1 MNKERFSGYGEIIV
15 AAVLWSLAG
24 ILAKQIHGMSA
35 QSIIF
40 YRVVFAL
47 VLFFIFIV
55 ITGNLKIIELKEKKK
70 YLLLFGILQVGTM
83 LTFFISLIKG
93 SVSIAVLLLYTAP
106 VYITLLSPWLLKE
119 KSTKKGMIALVLS
132 ISGIVLIVNPQKL
145 DFTYYSAGILAGI
158 ASGIIYAFQIMTS
171 KYISSAYSGYSQAFW
186 SFLVAV
192 LILLPF
198 GTAPVGVVLDNL
210 DYLILLSIFPTIL
223 AVSLYFNGLKK
234 VKAHSASILALI
246 EPLSAVILAVLILN
260 ENISTLEMIG
270 GTLILAAAA
279 LVTTDT

>member
-1 MNKERFSGYGEIIV
+1 MNNERFSGYGEIII
-15 AAVLWSLAG
+15 ASILWSLAG
-24 ILAKQIHGMSA
+24 IFAKQIHGMSA

-47 VLFFIFIV
+47 MLFFIFIV
-55 ITGNLKIIELKEKKK
+55 ITGKLKIIELKEKKI

-106 VYITLLSPWLLKE
+106 VYITILSPWLLKE
-119 KSTKKGMIALVLS
+119 TSTKKGIIALILS
-132 ISGIVLIVNPQKL
+132 IIGILLIVDPQKL
-145 DFTYYSAGILAGI
+145 DFTHYSVGILAGI

-171 KYISSAYSGYSQAFW
+171 KYVSSAYSGYSQAFW
-186 SFLVAV
+186 SFLVAI

-198 GTAPVGVVLDNL
+198 GTAPVGIVLDNL
-210 DYLILLSIFPTIL
+210 GYLILLSIFPTIL

-234 VKAHSASILALI
+234 VKAHSASILGLI
-246 EPLSAVILAVLILN
+246 EPLSAVILAVLILD
-260 ENISTLEMIG
+260 ENISILEMIG

-279 LVTTDT
+279 LVTTDK